1 MIDLIKQEV
10 KVHISNIADILDR
23 IGERVEG
30 NLICDVSS
38 DNFTDV
44 INESKIYNLLKLS
57 ENKSKICEIGV
68 NAGHSLLLMVS
79 TNPEAEYLI
88 FDLNGHAYTKP
99 CIEYIKNA
107 YPNTKI
113 TEIYGD
119 SNLTLR
125 QYVASNELHTFDLI
139 HIDGGHDTT
148 TVENDFTFTQELLTK
163 DGVVVF
169 DDYNYGN
176 IRNVIDKYIDNEV
189 ISEYTEDVI
198 KTNLHFIYKV
208 NDRKKHTSDLGK

>member
-1 MIDLIKQEV
+1 MIDIIKQEV
-10 KVHISNIADILDR
+10 KDHITNIGNILDA

-30 NLICDVSS
+30 NLICDITS

-44 INESKIYNLLKLS
+44 TNESKIYNLLKLS

-79 TNPEAEYLI
+79 ANPEAEYLI

-99 CIEYIKNA
+99 CVEYIKNA
-107 YPNTKI
+107 YPSTKI

-119 SNLTLR
+119 SNITLK
-125 QYVASNELHTFDLI
+125 QYIESNELHTFDLI
-139 HIDGGHDTT
+139 HIDGGHETI
-148 TVENDFTFTQELLTK
+148 TVENDFTYTQELLTK
-163 DGVVVF
+163 DGVVIF
-169 DDYNYGN
+169 DDYNFGN
-176 IRNVIDKYIDNEV
+176 IRTVIDHYISEKV

-198 KTNLHFIYKV
+198 KTDLHFIYKV
-208 NDRKKHTSDLGK
+208 NDRK